1 MQKQI
6 FSLNYI
12 LPTLALV
19 GLNLLSARAATIQA
33 RDQIMALNGLNAS
46 QKLVFDKLLRQALE
60 ETKANPLDLINL
72 GLKAHREREFLKAS
86 SPTSPPKTDQE
97 LPGSLL
103 KELEDAIKS
112 LDKESVEM
120 RKTSVRDEILDS
132 QKPGDLDEIESSAQ
146 KEVEDISKEIEP
158 TVNSESSVK
167 TPHKVVIADLEV
179 VAPSTTTTTERPS
192 QEIIDAKP
200 EQQTQTEVE
209 SDFENDETGAD
220 GFDDLNI
227 RPVGPEVV
235 EQVHE
240 DSGCSKKE
248 PSRRNHTTSRIN
260 PKVKGHGDQ
269 EVETLTITSESKG
282 TTPAITSSS
291 YPLSS
296 SEQSSRLRAHHNADE
311 INHHPRVYR
320 LPPAMMM
327 PSMLHPIWGSFWT
340 PSDYNHRVMLPHPA
354 YFGLHSPFHYVATP
368 TLRTKEQ
375 KSTQIASN

>member
-19 GLNLLSARAATIQA
+19 GLNLLSARAATIKA
-33 RDQIMALNGLNAS
+33 SDQIMALNGLNAS

-103 KELEDAIKS
+103 KEIQDAIKS
-112 LDKESVEM
+112 LDKESVDM
-120 RKTSVRDEILDS
+120 RQTSVRDEILDS

-167 TPHKVVIADLEV
+167 TPHKVVTSDLEV
-179 VAPSTTTTTERPS
+179 VAPSTTTSPEKPV

-209 SDFENDETGAD
+209 SDFESDETGAD

-248 PSRRNHTTSRIN
+248 PSRKNHTTSRLN
-260 PKVKGHGDQ
+260 PRVKGHGDQ

-282 TTPAITSSS
+282 TTPVIMSSS
-291 YPLSS
+291 DP
-296 SEQSSRLRAHHNADE
+296 SSRVRADHNADE

-327 PSMLHPIWGSFWT
+327 PSMLHPMWGSFWT
-340 PSDYNHRVMLPHPA
+340 PSDYNHRVMVPHTA

-368 TLRTKEQ
+368 TLRTKDQ